1 MSGTVAQVTQR
12 YGYTL
17 ENPELICKLLTLYE
31 FNELEDDDG
40 LCIFLN
46 QRPLIQKGAKEE

>member
-1 MSGTVAQVTQR
+1 MSGTVAQVTHQ
-12 YGYTL
+12 YGYML

>member
-1 MSGTVAQVTQR
+1 MSGAVAQVARQR
-12 YGYTL
+12 GYAP
-17 ENPELICKLLTLYE
+17 EDPELTCKPLTLHE